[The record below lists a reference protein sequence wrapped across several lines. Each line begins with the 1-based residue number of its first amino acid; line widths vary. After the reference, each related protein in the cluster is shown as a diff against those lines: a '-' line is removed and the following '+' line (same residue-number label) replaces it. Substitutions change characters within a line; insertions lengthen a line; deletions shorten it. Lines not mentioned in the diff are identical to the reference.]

1 MDAKDLSVNDGS
13 QCEEIKDLTAGLP
26 YRSIAVLCLTL
37 FVEAVHLSDL
47 PRLVVS
53 AD

>member
-1 MDAKDLSVNDGS
+1 VDAKNLSVDNGS
-13 QCEEIKDLTAGLP
+13 QSEEIEDLAAGLP
-26 YRSIAVLCLTL
+26 YGSIAILCLTL

-47 PRLVVS
+47 SRLVVS